1 MPNVLFMPFFLSVAC
16 EKMNKH
22 HINLAWTVTSYS
34 VDGSD
39 ATSTTYSMNQQLYV
53 MIPDETTVQEAKN
66 KLADLDNTVAQD
78 SEATAEPEATAAPEE
93 PAA

>member
-1 MPNVLFMPFFLSVAC
+1 MRQQL
-16 EKMNKH
+16 ED
-22 HINLAWTVTSYS
+22 NLAWTVTSYS

-66 KLADLDNTVAQD
+66 KLADLGNTVAQD